1 MLKYKRLKRNYY
13 FKSFYLG
20 LFISFLF
27 LIPFII
33 YDKGYFLYYG
43 DYNVQDVPFTQLLHD
58 SLRNGNFFWS
68 TTTDL
73 GANII
78 GSYTFY
84 FLTSP
89 FFWITLPFPS
99 EAVPYLM
106 GPILILKLGCASLT
120 AYVYIKRYVNNKDIA
135 VLASLL
141 YAFSGFSIY
150 NIFFY
155 HFHESIIIF
164 PLVLASLDS
173 FMYNKKRGLLALT
186 MFVSSFLHYYFFVG
200 QAIFLIIYWGIKVL
214 SKHWKFNFKEFLNL
228 IFEGILGIGIS
239 TIILLPTILAVV
251 QNPRFSSC
259 LNGIDMFVYSP
270 KSRYIHI
277 LECFFFPPD
286 NPARPNFTPNSNS
299 KWSSVAAWLP
309 LFGMTGVITWI
320 KSKNT
325 HWLKR
330 LLILLFFI
338 SAIPILNSMFQ
349 LFNSEYYARW
359 FYMLTLMMSLATAL
373 SLQSES
379 VDWNGGIRW
388 TWAITMFI
396 ALPIGLIPKNT
407 EGRSNFKLGLMQYPM
422 RFWIY
427 VAISLISIF
436 IVIVLIKYF
445 DNKEKMIKLS
455 IISVGFMSVVMS
467 VIIISFGKS
476 QSGYDSRNFI
486 IPYCLNG
493 RKNINLPDTNNCRID
508 VYKGMDNQA
517 MFWQMP
523 TIQAFHSI
531 VPGSIMEFYPSIGV
545 VRDVGS
551 RPEIKFY
558 GLRAL
563 TSCKWLFDYANDR
576 NEFNSQDNEEYM
588 PGWSYYD
595 KQNSFHIWKNDYYI
609 PYGFTYD
616 KYITEKQYDLCNI
629 YNRNLILLKAIVLNE
644 EQISRHSDIL
654 KKTDNIFSFSY
665 SEDEYYNDCKE
676 RAKLCCFYF
685 ENKND
690 GFNAKIDLTESNDQL
705 VFFSVPFENGW
716 RAKVNGSYVPVE
728 KVNVGFMAVRVPG
741 GMISDIEFNYFTPG
755 LANGAIVSGI
765 FLIIF
770 FIYIFTIK
778 KLKPKNKFTVIKYRP
793 ATKHDASLLDIS
805 KNLHYIKIK

>member
-320 KSKNT
+320 KSK
-325 HWLKR
+325 K
-330 LLILLFFI
+330 
-338 SAIPILNSMFQ
+338 
-349 LFNSEYYARW
+349 
-359 FYMLTLMMSLATAL
+359 AL
-373 SLQSES
+373 S
-379 VDWNGGIRW
+379 
-388 TWAITMFI
+388 
-396 ALPIGLIPKNT
+396 K
-407 EGRSNFKLGLMQYPM
+407 
-422 RFWIY
+422 
-427 VAISLISIF
+427 
-436 IVIVLIKYF
+436 
-445 DNKEKMIKLS
+445 
-455 IISVGFMSVVMS
+455 
-467 VIIISFGKS
+467 
-476 QSGYDSRNFI
+476 
-486 IPYCLNG
+486 
-493 RKNINLPDTNNCRID
+493 
-508 VYKGMDNQA
+508 
-517 MFWQMP
+517 
-523 TIQAFHSI
+523 
-531 VPGSIMEFYPSIGV
+531 
-545 VRDVGS
+545 
-551 RPEIKFY
+551 
-558 GLRAL
+558 
-563 TSCKWLFDYANDR
+563 
-576 NEFNSQDNEEYM
+576 
-588 PGWSYYD
+588 
-595 KQNSFHIWKNDYYI
+595 
-609 PYGFTYD
+609 
-616 KYITEKQYDLCNI
+616 
-629 YNRNLILLKAIVLNE
+629 
-644 EQISRHSDIL
+644 
-654 KKTDNIFSFSY
+654 
-665 SEDEYYNDCKE
+665 
-676 RAKLCCFYF
+676 
-685 ENKND
+685 
-690 GFNAKIDLTESNDQL
+690 
-705 VFFSVPFENGW
+705 
-716 RAKVNGSYVPVE
+716 
-728 KVNVGFMAVRVPG
+728 
-741 GMISDIEFNYFTPG
+741 
-755 LANGAIVSGI
+755 
-765 FLIIF
+765 
-770 FIYIFTIK
+770 
-778 KLKPKNKFTVIKYRP
+778 
-793 ATKHDASLLDIS
+793 
-805 KNLHYIKIK
+805 